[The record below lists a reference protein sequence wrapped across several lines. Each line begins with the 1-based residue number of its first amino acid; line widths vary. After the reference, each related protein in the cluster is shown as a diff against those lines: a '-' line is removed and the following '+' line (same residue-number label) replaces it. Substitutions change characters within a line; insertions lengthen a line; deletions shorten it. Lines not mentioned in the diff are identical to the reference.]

1 MGKLG
6 VFQSVPDA
14 GDRFLFSLCSCNLQ
28 EEQKV
33 IEAQIRMRQQEL
45 QDAEERMQKRHDL
58 SSSSR
63 IMNAGEVEYQ
73 DVANSSGWL
82 LQLFW
87 EFSSFFFIY
96 HMTHRS
102 TYGA

>member
-1 MGKLG
+1 
-6 VFQSVPDA
+6 
-14 GDRFLFSLCSCNLQ
+14 
-28 EEQKV
+28 
-33 IEAQIRMRQQEL
+33 MRQQEL

-82 LQLFW
+82 P
-87 EFSSFFFIY
+87 
-96 HMTHRS
+96 
-102 TYGA
+102 